1 MSTDKTS
8 PSLAK
13 SAEAQAPAP
22 GTAPV
27 DAPPAADGA
36 VTAVDP
42 RLLVREQ
49 GFAGYLTE
57 FKRKIRAGDLGSI
70 PVVIGLIVIWA
81 IFQSLNSNFLT
92 AGNLSDIS
100 VAMVGTGMISVG
112 IVFVLLLGEIDLSV
126 GSVSGVSGAIVAV
139 LSVTHG
145 MNEWLALLVAILS
158 GAVIGAIHGFFFARV
173 GAPAFA
179 VTLAG
184 LLFWSGFMLQILG
197 SNGTIN
203 LDSDGVVAQLTSY
216 YFTDVAAAYG
226 LAVVA
231 VAGYFLT
238 AFLDNRRR
246 EAAGVPSR
254 PLSEILLR
262 SGLLAVLSF
271 GVAILYNQYKGLP
284 LAVVIFL
291 LVLVVTDFVLRR
303 TSYGRKVF
311 ALGGSVEASRRA
323 GINVTLIRISV
334 FSIAGTFAAVGGLF
348 IASKIAS
355 ANQGAGS
362 GDLLMNAIAAAVI
375 GGTSLFGGR
384 GRTWNALLGV
394 LVIVSI
400 QYGLALQGIA
410 SAIQFMITG
419 AVLLATVVIDAVTR
433 RTQKTAGRA

>member
-1 MSTDKTS
+1 MSIDKTS
-8 PSLAK
+8 ETGDHVVENP
-13 SAEAQAPAP
+13 EA
-22 GTAPV
+22 
-27 DAPPAADGA
+27 AAHA

-49 GFAGYLTE
+49 GFAGYVSE
-57 FKRKIRAGDLGSI
+57 FKRKLKSGDLGSI

-81 IFQSLNSNFLT
+81 IFASLNENFLT

-100 VAMVGTGMISVG
+100 VAMVGTGMIAVG

-126 GSVSGVSGAIVAV
+126 GSLSGLAGATFAV

-145 MNEWLALLVAILS
+145 MNEWLAFVLAILT
-158 GAVIGAIHGFFFARV
+158 GTVAGAIQGFVFARIGV
-173 GAPAFA
+173 PAFA

-184 LLFWSGFMLQILG
+184 LLFWNGLMLQILG

-203 LDSDGVVAQLTSY
+203 LDSEGVVAKLTSY
-216 YFTDVAAAYG
+216 YFTDVAAAYV
-226 LAVVA
+226 LAIVVT
-231 VAGYFLT
+231 AGFFASSYLG
-238 AFLDNRRR
+238 NKRR

-254 PLSEILLR
+254 PLSETIARTVLLGILTF
-262 SGLLAVLSF
+262 AV
-271 GVAILYNQYKGLP
+271 GIMYNQYKGLP

-291 LVLVVTDFVLRR
+291 AVLLVTDFILRR
-303 TSYGRKVF
+303 TSFGRKIF

-323 GINVTLIRISV
+323 GINVEMIRISV
-334 FSIAGTFAAVGGLF
+334 FAISGTFAALGGLF

-355 ANQGAGS
+355 ANQGAGA

-410 SAIQFMITG
+410 SPVQYMITG
-419 AVLLATVVIDAVTR
+419 GVLLATVVIDAVTR
-433 RTQKTAGRA
+433 KTQKTAGRA